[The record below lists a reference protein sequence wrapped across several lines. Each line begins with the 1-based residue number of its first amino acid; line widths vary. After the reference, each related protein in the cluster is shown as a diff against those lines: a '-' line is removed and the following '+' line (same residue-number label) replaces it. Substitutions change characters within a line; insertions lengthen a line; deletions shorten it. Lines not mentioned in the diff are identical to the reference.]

1 VTGLGEQLAG
11 VDPELLELLR
21 VLLVIDLLR
30 EGVERVLDAI
40 ALSLFP
46 QKLDYVLPV
55 DFHADFLS

>member
-1 VTGLGEQLAG
+1 VTGLGEQFAG
-11 VDPELLELLR
+11 IDPELLELLR

-30 EGVERVLDAI
+30 EGVERVLDTI
-40 ALSLFP
+40 ALSLLP

>member
-1 VTGLGEQLAG
+1 MTGLGEQFAG
-11 VDPELLELLR
+11 IDPELLELSR

-30 EGVERVLDAI
+30 KGVERVLDTI
-40 ALSLFP
+40 ALSLLP